1 LGALVAANFE
11 DPVAYDPYLDLVA
24 FLEIKRVNNGGR
36 QPNGQTV
43 APFRHLH
50 GSSLM
55 IYINIV
61 YHKDGLGNVQ
71 NPVSQSNIRVIN
83 RRENHLDHDLR
94 CLLRAKEER
103 RKKKEERRK
112 KKEENSCS

>member
-50 GSSLM
+50 GSSL

-61 YHKDGLGNVQ
+61 YHKDRLGNVE
-71 NPVSQSNIRVIN
+71 NPVSQSDIRVIN
-83 RRENHLDHDLR
+83 RRGKHLDHALR

-103 RKKKEERRK
+103 RKQLLVVDGSFHIRTYR
-112 KKEENSCS
+112 